1 MKKRMKACIRR
12 DKKRRILRAGETVRA
27 DGRYQFKYT
36 VDGKIKFFYSWKL
49 EPTDPLPAG
58 RKPCKSL
65 REMEA
70 SLEVRNAISPNNA
83 DDNMTVMELVL
94 RYLSLKK
101 EVKPNTLTNYN
112 FVVNALKKELFSKK
126 QIGKVKMS
134 DAKLWLIKMKSDGRG
149 YSSIQSIRGVV
160 RPAFQMAVD
169 DEILFRNPFN
179 FEMKNVLISDS
190 VRREAISKK
199 DMRIFLQFLKDDNY
213 YKRYYEA
220 VFILFHTGLRISE
233 FCGLTL
239 NDIDFENRTI
249 NVDKQLQR
257 DLHGKR
263 YITSTKTKAGA
274 RLLPMTE
281 EVYQCF
287 LELLR
292 KRTSPKVEKIIDGY
306 ANFLY
311 YDLNGEPVVAMHWE
325 HRFKSAVTKYNKI
338 YRYQLPKITPHVCR
352 HTYCTNMALSGLSAK
367 TLQYLMGHSDIGVTL
382 NVYTHIKFDDAQ
394 KEVEILQAQ
403 HQKEMERSRKE
414 LVDIGAIKPNVIH
427 FKNKA

>member
-190 VRREAISKK
+190 VRREAISRRFSFFFIR
-199 DMRIFLQFLKDDNY
+199 DC
-213 YKRYYEA
+213 
-220 VFILFHTGLRISE
+220 VFQSF
-233 FCGLTL
+233 
-239 NDIDFENRTI
+239 
-249 NVDKQLQR
+249 
-257 DLHGKR
+257 
-263 YITSTKTKAGA
+263 
-274 RLLPMTE
+274 
-281 EVYQCF
+281 
-287 LELLR
+287 
-292 KRTSPKVEKIIDGY
+292 
-306 ANFLY
+306 
-311 YDLNGEPVVAMHWE
+311 VV
-325 HRFKSAVTKYNKI
+325 
-338 YRYQLPKITPHVCR
+338 
-352 HTYCTNMALSGLSAK
+352 
-367 TLQYLMGHSDIGVTL
+367 
-382 NVYTHIKFDDAQ
+382 
-394 KEVEILQAQ
+394 
-403 HQKEMERSRKE
+403 
-414 LVDIGAIKPNVIH
+414 
-427 FKNKA
+427 

>member
-70 SLEVRNAISPNNA
+70 GLEVRNVISPNNA
-83 DDNMTVMELVL
+83 DDNMTVMELVM

-257 DLHGKR
+257 VLHGKR

-292 KRTSPKVEKIIDGY
+292 KRTPPKVEKIIDGY

>member
-1 MKKRMKACIRR
+1 MSEKRR
-12 DKKRRILRAGETVRA
+12 DNRNRILREGEYQRK
-27 DGRYQFKYT
+27 DGRYRFRYIDE
-36 VDGKIKFFYSWKL
+36 DGKEKNVYSWRLDKNDPMPKGKKR
-49 EPTDPLPAG
+49 EP
-58 RKPCKSL
+58 SL
-65 REMEA
+65 REKEKQIEA
-70 SLEVRNAISPNNA
+70 DLFDRIVTNGGNY
-83 DDNMTVMELVL
+83 TVLELVEKYISL
-94 RYLSLKK
+94 KTGVRHNTVAGYKTVINMLKK
-101 EVKPNTLTNYN
+101 ESFGNLR
-112 FVVNALKKELFSKK
+112 
-126 QIGKVKMS
+126 IDKVRLS
-134 DAKLWLIKMKSDGRG
+134 DAKAWLIKLQQIDGRG
-149 YSSIQSIRGVV
+149 YSSIHSIRGVL

>member
-1 MKKRMKACIRR
+1 
-12 DKKRRILRAGETVRA
+12 
-27 DGRYQFKYT
+27 
-36 VDGKIKFFYSWKL
+36 
-49 EPTDPLPAG
+49 
-58 RKPCKSL
+58 
-65 REMEA
+65 MEA